1 MREGESS
8 YEVAGSNS
16 VDSEPSCPVASAQAR
31 MKRAK
36 LGRSQAFY
44 STKFNRGDAK
54 ESRISGQVSHPVS

>member
-36 LGRSQAFY
+36 RQESGILFNKVQQRGRQG
-44 STKFNRGDAK
+44 K
-54 ESRISGQVSHPVS
+54 